1 MNRYMRTASKA
12 IAALLLSELV
22 EAREKASQDS
32 LFSEMVYTDDDF
44 FGLFEDLE
52 AECKGPSLVKCQV
65 RPVTKENI
73 SDYLLDVDQCLL
85 TNTCLSYHQTLAFK
99 HKKNGGKINTQIVY
113 GGLPSRIEQPSF
125 LGESYPIIDDLQL
138 AEINYQCI
146 VAALPEKTQEK
157 RKNTLTYCLGHL
169 QELFE
174 KGEFYQAVKTTFVT
188 QDSSYSWQMIVIFC
202 SVFGV
207 ITISIVCMC
216 IFLKKTD
223 KNK

>member
-1 MNRYMRTASKA
+1 MNRYLWTASKA
-12 IAALLLSELV
+12 IAAFLLSEVV

-32 LFSEMVYTDDDF
+32 MFSEMVYTDDDF

-113 GGLPSRIEQPSF
+113 HHAQSSHPSF

-169 QELFE
+169 EELFA
-174 KGEFYQAVKTTFVT
+174 KG
-188 QDSSYSWQMIVIFC
+188 
-202 SVFGV
+202 
-207 ITISIVCMC
+207 
-216 IFLKKTD
+216 
-223 KNK
+223 